1 MEQRAPSLRR
11 EAVPTSKEA
20 TAGREEQEL
29 QKLGESRRDGT
40 IGVDKQT
47 ELITSKIVQ
56 NSQGD
61 TEVRCGL
68 DSLEIT
74 WKGLPVRMGLK
85 SRGGAPGSDFQLRS

>member
-1 MEQRAPSLRR
+1 MEQKVPSLRR
-11 EAVPTSKEA
+11 EAVPTRKEA

-29 QKLGESRRDGT
+29 QKLGESRGDRT
-40 IGVDKQT
+40 IGVDEQT

-56 NSQGD
+56 NSQGN

-74 WKGLPVRMGLK
+74 WKDLPVRTGLK
-85 SRGGAPGSDFQLRS
+85 SRGGAPGSDFRLRS